1 MATRPTK
8 VVVDSRALAR
18 FLDGKEV
25 RAALAKAAQ
34 ETLDAAKLR
43 GKTKVHIQRNRG
55 GRAVALI
62 VLNGKRA
69 AAYHT
74 RTGHIITAA
83 ASVGLDVKRRP
94 GVH

>member
-62 VLNGKRA
+62 VLNGRR

-74 RTGHIITAA
+74 RTGHIISAA